1 METLSL
7 CRLEKY
13 HHCLMDLVMTTGKLD
28 PQHYLMEH
36 EDFHNPELGNPL
48 RMRDFSQTFVRN
60 PSPAL

>member
-1 METLSL
+1 
-7 CRLEKY
+7 
-13 HHCLMDLVMTTGKLD
+13 MDLVMTTGKLD